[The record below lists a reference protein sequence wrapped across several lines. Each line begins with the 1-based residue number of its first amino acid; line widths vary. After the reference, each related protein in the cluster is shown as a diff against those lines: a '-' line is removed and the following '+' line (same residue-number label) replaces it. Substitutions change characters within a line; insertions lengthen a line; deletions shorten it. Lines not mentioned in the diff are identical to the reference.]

1 MPTAHGLETTGL
13 AFFYK
18 AVISYKPLHPDTLH
32 KLPKSAKDEYSQHS
46 VLVPINSLFIVG
58 INQVVFLGVV
68 DDDRSDL
75 ATLENAPLPR

>member
-1 MPTAHGLETTGL
+1 MLTARSLETTSL

-18 AVISYKPLHPDTLH
+18 AVISYKPLHPDTLN
-32 KLPKSAKDEYSQHS
+32 KLPKSAKDEYSQHR
-46 VLVPINSLFIVG
+46 VHVPIDSLFIVG
-58 INQVVFLGVV
+58 INQVVFLGIV